1 VSTAAAAR
9 DPRDRY
15 VLPPEGMPLTFR
27 VGRVGDRVAAALLDL
42 AILVLSF
49 LLLAWLLVS
58 LGLDAGDGWLS
69 GALMLVLFVLR
80 NGYFVFFEHVWH
92 GQTPGKRAF
101 GLMVMDAAG
110 APLSSEAIWARN
122 LTREVES
129 FLPLV
134 VLVQPGL
141 LVSGGPGFVRI
152 AAVLWVLLLLLLP
165 LFNRDRRRAGD
176 FVAGTLVV
184 EAPRVAL
191 LPDLAGTRDT
201 AAPTAP
207 FTREELSQYGVYEL
221 QVLEE
226 LLRLESPHS
235 EQLDVVA
242 RTIRRKL
249 GREAPED
256 WPPELRPP
264 HVFLTA
270 FYRAQ
275 RARLEQDLLLGKARA
290 NKREGRAP
298 RRG

>member
-1 VSTAAAAR
+1 VSATVAAVR
-9 DPRDRY
+9 DPRERD
-15 VLPPEGMPLTFR
+15 VLPPEGVPLTFR
-27 VGRVGDRVAAALLDL
+27 VGRVGDRVAAVLLDA
-42 AILVLSF
+42 AIMVLVLLLCAWLLFSLGGSDGWASGA
-49 LLLAWLLVS
+49 LLLA
-58 LGLDAGDGWLS
+58 
-69 GALMLVLFVLR
+69 LFVLR

-110 APLSSEAIWARN
+110 APLRSEAIWARN

-134 VLVQPGL
+134 VLVDPGL
-141 LVSGGPGFVRI
+141 LVSGGPGLVRVS
-152 AAVLWVLLLLLLP
+152 AVVWVLLLLLLP

-191 LPDLAGTRDT
+191 LPDLARTRQA
-201 AAPTAP
+201 AAPAAP
-207 FTREELSQYGVYEL
+207 FTREELDQYGVYEL
-221 QVLEE
+221 HVLEE
-226 LLRLESPHS
+226 LLRLEAPHS
-235 EQLDVVA
+235 EQVQVVA
-242 RTIRRKL
+242 LTIRRKL

-256 WPPELRPP
+256 WPPELRAP
-264 HVFLTA
+264 HAFLTA

-290 NKREGRAP
+290 KKRDRDARP
-298 RRG
+298 RG